1 MKKILLL
8 ILCMYSGVSA
18 YAQMA
23 TTTVGGKVVSND
35 DRKICF
41 RTVAKRLDVNL
52 DPKANGG
59 KYRME
64 KMALNDDG
72 TTVNGEDLHG
82 VGAGGS
88 EFVYPGNTPSY
99 CTYKYV
105 YDEDYQQYVGRFQY
119 ENVLT
124 GKRVVNLFCN
134 LNTNGY
140 DEGKLIDNG
149 KLIYHNFVIRTLNVD
164 SPVAGMTVG
173 SDKQGARYCIQFCQG
188 SNNVLKEMF
197 IYSDN
202 VKVVHLDEF
211 MTPEEIGRINTIW
224 LTTASGGTHLSA
236 TVDVAECY
244 LISGYD
250 MNDTDNGNL
259 PLGSH
264 FYDMDNQ
271 YTGNAYL
278 HPSYFIKSN
287 YIDFNNDR
295 GVVTVKPVDKHNL
308 ADENSSISSAIG
320 TNVGVN
326 SAIFGDNGVNPSS
339 YVDLSQYDKLI
350 LTFTHSDNFY
360 PRLFFNV
367 AGEGNSKVQD
377 LIIGKGNGET
387 MDYVDEDVNEGVTTW
402 TIHLNVLKKYLPNGH
417 DYIHLHTIKTALD
430 GEGWV
435 NVSEARLIKKSDVK
449 NVGNLILSV
458 PFEGMDMEDVTY
470 VTIDHEDFAEG
481 VSPIGGPFECWTFK
495 NIEFQDK
502 TDVIDLA
509 EGNKKIT
516 KVHDYYTSKYNAK
529 FDHDWYDEATTDNAY
544 KKVNDI
550 AWTSRGELPDNETTM
565 AIHGICI
572 TKNHV
577 VVRNGG
583 NHTVLSK
590 ALYHEYGEDG
600 NIANVNPINVNDF
613 AEIGTSGDGEA
624 KTLFGCGSSMV
635 DANYAD
641 LTKYY
646 KMQIKGTPGAELR
659 IIANRKNGSD
669 ITKFVR
675 LDSKGLANLD
685 IAEIVKTSSDRF
697 YHLNAIKTPRGYTG
711 NAKIDYIK
719 LYSDEDAIANL
730 DRWMFR
736 TWTHDDNAT
745 VTRVH
750 ALFGTGEFVGHIG
763 DNNEIASNG
772 VIFGPSN
779 GNVVFSDY
787 AELTGYKAIKITG
800 TAGMAPQLV
809 FNKPFNMT
817 GDYTTNGCVTMTQV
831 LVEGQDGKATA
842 TYDISNMQYCH
853 LNTIINNSGASGL
866 IEKIELIADE
876 RVDYILEGNGT
887 LSTTDETAADW
898 NHGGK
903 NGNYGTNAS
912 AALQDVGARVI
923 DARPRV
929 NNSTTDLEYP
939 GNPNCFIMQR
949 SNLTKTQLN
958 TRQFN
963 APSKDGVAANMITIA
978 PNANPTST
986 PLVYEGGNVNIFDGF
1001 PFSAPRD
1008 INVNSAKLTRKTTEN
1023 VVGTLILPFACN
1035 KLNGKAYKT
1044 FGAEYAKYKTDGQG
1058 ILESTTIMPG
1068 DHVLMFE
1075 ETSEVLPYTPYLY
1088 VASASKDNVEFV
1100 AANTTIILKTP
1111 ELRDENGDPTMTNNY
1126 DLTGDDV
1133 NKEDIHYLRGFME
1146 STHVEDVYG
1155 YTSTGACL
1163 WAKNATVAPFRVM
1176 IQSPIDIN
1184 QDHLN
1189 VQPTGNV
1196 KVILSSSFKGNED
1209 VTAIE
1214 SVETLNPESNVDV
1227 FSVNGALVKKNVKA
1241 ADALQSLP
1249 KGVYVVGGKK
1259 IVK

>member
-8 ILCMYSGVSA
+8 IMCLYAGVSA

-23 TTTVGGKVVSND
+23 TTTVDGKVVSND

-52 DPKANGG
+52 NPAANGG
-59 KYRME
+59 DYRWD

-72 TTVNGEDLHG
+72 TTAFGEDLHG

-88 EFVYPGNTPSY
+88 GVAYPGNTPSY

-105 YDEDYQQYVGRFQY
+105 YDNDYQQFVGRLQY

-173 SDKQGARYCIQFCQG
+173 SEKQGARYCIQFCEG
-188 SNNVLKEMF
+188 ANNVLKEMF

-224 LTTASGGTHLSA
+224 LATCGGGTHLSA

-244 LISGYD
+244 LISGCD

-264 FYDMDNQ
+264 FYDMDNL
-271 YTGNAYL
+271 YTGNAYF

-287 YIDFNNDR
+287 YITFDDNR

-308 ADENSSISSAIG
+308 ADEISYENHIG
-320 TNVGVN
+320 ENVSHSV
-326 SAIFGDNGVNPSS
+326 AIFGDNNVSANT
-339 YVDLSQYDKLI
+339 YADLTDYDKLI
-350 LTFTHSDNFY
+350 LTFKHSDNFY

-367 AGEGNSKVQD
+367 EGEGNSKVQD

-387 MDYVDEDVNEGVTTW
+387 MDYVDEDVNDGVTTW

-417 DYIHLHTIKTALD
+417 DYIHLHTIKNPWGQND
-430 GEGWV
+430 NDDFV

-449 NVGNLILSV
+449 DVGNLILSV

-481 VSPIGGPFECWTFK
+481 VSPIGGPFDCWTFK
-495 NIEFQDK
+495 NIYFKNKSGKD
-502 TDVIDLA
+502 IDLA
-509 EGNKKIT
+509 ESNKKIT

-529 FDHDWYDEATTDNAY
+529 FDHDWYGESVADKAY
-544 KKVNDI
+544 KRVNDI
-550 AWTSRGELPDNETTM
+550 VWTSSGEVPANETTM

-583 NHTVLSK
+583 NHTVLSAALFNTQDIDYK
-590 ALYHEYGEDG
+590 ALYEQRNGAG
-600 NIANVNPINVNDF
+600 QF
-613 AEIGTSGDGEA
+613 LLGGLSGD
-624 KTLFGCGSSMV
+624 K
-635 DANYAD
+635 YAD
-641 LTKYY
+641 LSKYY
-646 KMQIKGTPGAELR
+646 KMQIKGTPGKEIVFL
-659 IIANRKNGSD
+659 ANCPIGEGIGYGGSNFRE
-669 ITKFVR
+669 TLVR
-675 LDSKGLANLD
+675 LDSKGLANVD
-685 IAEIVKTSSDRF
+685 IAEFVKKDGAYRLNLVSTSNNNSGSTK
-697 YHLNAIKTPRGYTG
+697 L
-711 NAKIDYIK
+711 DYIK
-719 LYSDEDAIANL
+719 LYSQEDAIANL

-736 TWTHDDNAT
+736 SWTHDDNAT

-750 ALFGTGEFVGHIG
+750 ALYGTGEFVGHIG
-763 DNNEIASNG
+763 DNNTIASNG
-772 VIFGPSN
+772 VIVGPSN
-779 GNVVFSDY
+779 GNVVYSDY

-800 TAGMAPQLV
+800 TADMAPQLV

-817 GDYTTNGCVTMTQV
+817 GDYTKNDCVTMTKV
-831 LVEGQDGKATA
+831 LVEGEDGKATA

-853 LNTIINNSGASGL
+853 LNTIINNGGASGV

-963 APSKDGVAANMITIA
+963 APSNEDGVAANMITIA
-978 PNANPTST
+978 PNANPTTT
-986 PLVYEGGNVNIFDGF
+986 PLVYEGGNVNVFDGF

-1008 INVNSAKLTRKTTEN
+1008 INVNSAKLTRKTTAN
-1023 VVGTLILPFACN
+1023 VVGTLILPFACTD
-1035 KLNGKAYKT
+1035 LNGTAYKT
-1044 FGAEYAKYKTDGQG
+1044 FGAEYAEYTTEEQG
-1058 ILESTTIMPG
+1058 ILGNVDINKG
-1068 DHVLMFE
+1068 DHVLKFKA
-1075 ETSEVLPYTPYLY
+1075 TDSAAPYRPYLY
-1088 VASASKDNVEFV
+1088 VASATADNTEFV
-1100 AANTTIILKTP
+1100 STSTVIAKTP
-1111 ELRDENGDPTMTNNY
+1111 ETYNDQIEFMTNQTDASATPE
-1126 DLTGDDV
+1126 DL
-1133 NKEDIHYLRGFME
+1133 HYLRGFME
-1146 STHVEDVYG
+1146 STHVENVYA
-1155 YTSTGACL
+1155 YTAAGSL
-1163 WAKNATVAPFRVM
+1163 ISAKNATMSPFRVL
-1176 IQSPIDIN
+1176 IQAPQDITT
-1184 QDHLN
+1184 DRKP
-1189 VQPTGNV
+1189 QPTSASV
-1196 KVILSSSFKGNED
+1196 KVVLASVFDDAD

-1214 SVETLNPESNVDV
+1214 SVETLDPERNVDV